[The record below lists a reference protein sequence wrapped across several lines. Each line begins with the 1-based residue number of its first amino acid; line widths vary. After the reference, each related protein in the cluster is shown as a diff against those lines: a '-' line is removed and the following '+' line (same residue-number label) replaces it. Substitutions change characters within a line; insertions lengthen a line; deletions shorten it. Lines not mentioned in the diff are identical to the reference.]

1 MKDERFPRTARIG
14 SGREIRELLRRGRR
28 CRLGPVDLFV
38 GPAEDRP
45 RVGVIV
51 PRYGHSAVERNRLRR
66 RVKEIARR
74 EWLSAAR
81 EREGEPE
88 RHLDVLIRARR
99 EEYESSFDELR
110 AILLERVERPCG
122 V

>member
-1 MKDERFPRTARIG
+1 MKDERFPRAARIG

-38 GPAEDRP
+38 GPAEEDRP

-66 RVKEIARR
+66 RVREIARR
-74 EWLSAAR
+74 EWLPVAWGR
-81 EREGEPE
+81 ELY
-88 RHLDVLIRARR
+88 LDVLIRARR
-99 EEYESSFDELR
+99 EAYDRSFDELR
-110 AILLERVERPCG
+110 GFVLESVERPCD

>member
-38 GPAEDRP
+38 GPAEEDRP

-51 PRYGHSAVERNRLRR
+51 PRYGHSAVERNRLLR
-66 RVKEIARR
+66 RVREIARR
-74 EWLSAAR
+74 EWLPVAWGW
-81 EREGEPE
+81 ERQ
-88 RHLDVLIRARR
+88 LDVLIRARSEAYDR
-99 EEYESSFDELR
+99 SFDELR
-110 AILLERVERPCG
+110 EIVLESVERPCG

>member
-1 MKDERFPRTARIG
+1 
-14 SGREIRELLRRGRR
+14 
-28 CRLGPVDLFV
+28 
-38 GPAEDRP
+38 
-45 RVGVIV
+45 VGVIV

-99 EEYESSFDELR
+99 EAYESSFDELR
-110 AILLERVERPCG
+110 GILLERLERPCG

>member
-1 MKDERFPRTARIG
+1 MNDERFPRAARIG
-14 SGREIRELLRRGRR
+14 SGREIRELMRRGRR

-38 GPAEDRP
+38 GPAEENRP

-66 RVKEIARR
+66 RVREIARR
-74 EWLSAAR
+74 EWLPVAWGR
-81 EREGEPE
+81 E

-99 EEYESSFDELR
+99 EAYDSSFDELR
-110 AILLERVERPCG
+110 AIVLESVGRPCG

>member
-81 EREGEPE
+81 EREGEQRGVAPQEGRRFRRPE
-88 RHLDVLIRARR
+88 PA
-99 EEYESSFDELR
+99 E
-110 AILLERVERPCG
+110 AG
-122 V
+122 VVPPF

>member
-14 SGREIRELLRRGRR
+14 SGREIRKLLRTGRR

-38 GPAEDRP
+38 RRAEKDRP

-74 EWLSAAR
+74 EWLPVACR
-81 EREGEPE
+81 PERE
-88 RHLDVLIRARR
+88 HDLDVLIRVRR
-99 EEYESSFDELR
+99 EAYERSFDELR
-110 AILLERVERPCG
+110 ALGLENAERPCD

>member
-1 MKDERFPRTARIG
+1 M
-14 SGREIRELLRRGRR
+14 
-28 CRLGPVDLFV
+28 
-38 GPAEDRP
+38 
-45 RVGVIV
+45 IV

-99 EEYESSFDELR
+99 EAYESSFDELR
-110 AILLERVERPCG
+110 GILLERLERPCG

>member
-1 MKDERFPRTARIG
+1 MKAERFPRTARIG

-38 GPAEDRP
+38 GPAEEDRP

-66 RVKEIARR
+66 RVREIARR
-74 EWLSAAR
+74 EWLPVAWGR
-81 EREGEPE
+81 ERQV
-88 RHLDVLIRARR
+88 DVLIRARR
-99 EEYESSFDELR
+99 EAYERSFDEFL
-110 AILLERVERPCG
+110 AIVLESVERPCG